1 MLHPDT
7 EISRQLVREHHAELK
22 QDWRPLG
29 PPHGALV
36 ETRRRYRRLRLGWLR
51 NLVRPANHAPSGHAP
66 SELSG

>member
-7 EISRQLVREHHAELK
+7 EISRQLVREHHAELE

-29 PPHGALV
+29 PPRAVLV
-36 ETRRRYRRLRLGWLR
+36 ETRGRYRRLRLRWLR
-51 NLVRPANHAPSGHAP
+51 NHVRPADHAPSEHAP